1 MKRCVVVEHID
12 FEPLAAYRAPIAS
25 AGYAIESVAAA
36 QLTGFDW
43 SAPDL
48 LVLMG
53 GPMSVHDAGSCPW
66 MPPEI
71 EGVALR
77 CAADLP
83 TLGVCLGGQV
93 MARAMDAAVTDSPT
107 REIGFAPLTL
117 TSAGCASP
125 LRHFADTPVLH
136 WHGETFAIPPG
147 ATHLAATDAC
157 TNQAFSRG
165 NLLGLQF
172 HGEIG
177 EPAQVEVWLDRGRDY
192 VAGAGVE
199 PDRVRADTAL
209 LGAGAV
215 TAGSAAIEEWLATL
229 G

>member
-12 FEPLAAYRAPIAS
+12 FEPLAAYRAPIDQ

-36 QLTGFDW
+36 ALTGFDW

-53 GPMSVHDAGSCPW
+53 GPMSVHDGDSCPW

-71 EGVALR
+71 EGVARR

-83 TLGVCLGGQV
+83 TLGICLGGQV
-93 MARAMDAAVTDSPT
+93 MARAMGAEVTASPV

-117 TSAGCASP
+117 TPAGQASA
-125 LRHFADTPVLH
+125 LRHFADTSVLH

-147 ATHLAATDAC
+147 ATHLAASQGCA
-157 TNQAFSRG
+157 NQAFSRG

-177 EPAQVEVWLDRGRDY
+177 ELAQVEIWLDRGRDY
-192 VAGAGVE
+192 VAGAGVD
-199 PDRVRADTAL
+199 PDGVRADMAR

-215 TAGSAAIEEWLATL
+215 AAGSAAIAEWLTAL